1 MNLRTMV
8 RTLKDPAGY
17 FRFQDA
23 ATQRAYWNLSRNVID
38 RLSPRRRRAYDD
50 LLKSSSVFAPI
61 ERADG
66 FSLQS
71 DPAVLRR
78 TDAAC
83 REAADII
90 GRSDI
95 GALRSKS
102 RKSYLIKVLDTRTLS
117 AKSEIVKLAFD
128 SHLLR
133 VVAEYLGCFPTLTYV
148 DIWYSPNDG
157 GQQLDGSQLFH
168 LDHEDLT
175 QLKCF
180 VYVDEVGEAQG
191 PSRLLSAADSA
202 KLVRRLDYRATER
215 EKRVPDEQFE
225 DQPVFVATGPKGAV
239 LFADTSRCFHAG
251 SRGGGKPRLAIVY
264 QYLTPYAFVRRSY
277 RNRIPRIEGASAL
290 HPSSS
295 HLLRF

>member
-1 MNLRTMV
+1 MNLRTLV
-8 RTLKDPAGY
+8 RTLKDPGGY

-23 ATQRAYWNLSRNVID
+23 ATQTTYWNLSRSVID
-38 RLSPRRRRAYDD
+38 RLSPRRRQAYDD
-50 LLKSSSVFAPI
+50 LLKSRSVFAPI
-61 ERADG
+61 ERTAG

-71 DPAVLRR
+71 DPAVLAR
-78 TDAAC
+78 TEAAC
-83 REAADII
+83 REAGDII
-90 GRSDI
+90 ARSDI
-95 GALRSKS
+95 AALRAKSK
-102 RKSYLIKVLDTRTLS
+102 KPYLIQVLKAHTLS
-117 AKSEIVKLAFD
+117 AQSEIARLAFD

-133 VVAEYLGCFPTLTYV
+133 AVAEYLGCFPTLTYV

-157 GQQLDGSQLFH
+157 GPHLDGSQLFH

-180 VYVDEVGEAQG
+180 VYIDEVGESEG
-191 PSRLLSAADSA
+191 PLRLLNAVDSA
-202 KLVRRLDYRATER
+202 KLVRRLNYRTTAS

-225 DQPVFVATGPKGAV
+225 NEAVFVATGPRGAM

-277 RNRIPRIEGASAL
+277 RSRIPRIEGASTL
-290 HPSSS
+290 HPASH